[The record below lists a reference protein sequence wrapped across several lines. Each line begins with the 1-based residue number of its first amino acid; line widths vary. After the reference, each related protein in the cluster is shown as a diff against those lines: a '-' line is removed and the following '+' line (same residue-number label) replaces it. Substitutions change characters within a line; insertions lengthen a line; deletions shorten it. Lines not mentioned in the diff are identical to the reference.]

1 MRSGS
6 TWSCGSS
13 TATSPLLSPS
23 IPPSRSGSAP
33 VVSKN
38 EVKKILKVLTEDESS
53 MAANWSRRFKN
64 NMEKL
69 HSGDPYQV
77 AEVLRN
83 LAIRDREKG
92 LSAGEKRMITK
103 ARQILISELSY
114 ATGKSEDEAEV
125 MIDEVLDGAHGVKVG
140 RPGLTV
146 STRSPHGLSSQCLR
160 SPAPASDDFDGGGTV
175 RTSLVGVGWKRGD
188 GRADAEG
195 RKSSAAR
202 APGRGRPLDLH
213 RPVRDRSGFSSVSA
227 ATADQRPAALLYVFL
242 GAGVGYVI
250 GGVFGRLTLRAVTGL
265 EQELRRTP
273 GRRSSPAASSGWS
286 SGSSSPRL
294 LMIPLLFLPAS
305 AAWPALVFVYLV
317 ARVRSGSALGQAKYE
332 DIFGLVGMKPR
343 AAVASRGDL
352 HVIDTSAL
360 IDGRVADLVA
370 TGFVAGTML
379 LHDGV
384 LRELQSISDSS
395 DPRRRTRGRRGLD
408 VLVELQ
414 KSPTVQL
421 QLVEEVGVMDVDAAL
436 VRLARERGGTLI
448 TVDHNL
454 AKVAEALR
462 VPVAQINALASKFR
476 VPYAAGDEISVRLV
490 KEGREH
496 GQGVGYLDDGT
507 MVVVEKAT
515 EQIGTQVDVRVTN
528 VIQTTT
534 GRMVFAALAEV
545 DA

>member
-1 MRSGS
+1 M
-6 TWSCGSS
+6 
-13 TATSPLLSPS
+13 
-23 IPPSRSGSAP
+23 
-33 VVSKN
+33 VV
-38 EVKKILKVLTEDESS
+38 
-53 MAANWSRRFKN
+53 
-64 NMEKL
+64 
-69 HSGDPYQV
+69 
-77 AEVLRN
+77 
-83 LAIRDREKG
+83 G
-92 LSAGEKRMITK
+92 LIIGA
-103 ARQILISELSY
+103 LI
-114 ATGKSEDEAEV
+114 
-125 MIDEVLDGAHGVKVG
+125 
-140 RPGLTV
+140 
-146 STRSPHGLSSQCLR
+146 
-160 SPAPASDDFDGGGTV
+160 
-175 RTSLVGVGWKRGD
+175 
-188 GRADAEG
+188 
-195 RKSSAAR
+195 
-202 APGRGRPLDLH
+202 
-213 RPVRDRSGFSSVSA
+213 
-227 ATADQRPAALLYVFL
+227 
-242 GAGVGYVI
+242 
-250 GGVFGRLTLRAVTGL
+250 
-265 EQELRRTP
+265 
-273 GRRSSPAASSGWS
+273 
-286 SGSSSPRL
+286 
-294 LMIPLLFLPAS
+294 MIPLLFLPAS
-305 AAWPALVFVYLV
+305 AAWPSLVFVYMVLGSLGF
-317 ARVRSGSALGQAKYE
+317 RVGAAKYE

-414 KSPTVQL
+414 KSPTIQL
-421 QLVEEVGVMDVDAAL
+421 QLVEEAGVMDVDAAL

-448 TVDHNL
+448 TVDANL